1 MDNDLTMEMSGETK
15 QKKSKLP
22 LVGIIAGVLL
32 LVAVIA
38 ISVMN
43 SPKVLMGALV
53 RNTPDSAVNF
63 FNAEKADKPLFMTES
78 HKSETKISMSGED
91 LGMDGDIKLELSSGY
106 QNSTG
111 DFAAEIDLGLGDLD
125 AITAGIFLSKS
136 EAAIISSLLSDKYV
150 IDLEK
155 DELGDN
161 TTFEDRIMMLIMS
174 GDDEELNDLTDRLE
188 KEIQD
193 IQKFSLKMLPNKSI
207 NKGKENIEIFG
218 EDKKMAYVEIALD
231 KDEFEDWVEA
241 VFEMISEDKEFE
253 ELIVEIAE
261 YIDAEYNFEDEINP
275 DDVDLEEFCENAIN
289 DLDDLEAEVSLRIY
303 RKGFT
308 PIAYEVNYE
317 DEYSEADMVV
327 LMYNAGNKTQLLLD
341 GEVDGDEI
349 YYNVYADGDTYSLIE
364 YEFDE
369 MKYEVTVEKVKDI
382 YEIDGSFD
390 YGYMGKGKISGEIEE
405 SNNETIFDM
414 KVEME
419 DSYGSENEVEYEG
432 SLVKDG
438 AVTKTELSMKTV
450 IDGED
455 VARVEWESETEEVK
469 KNKEYSTEGKIKI
482 TDIYSDIKYV
492 IDVDNSVLFGDE
504 VEVDLPNWS
513 KDDVYAK
520 VSDDEALEELFDSLS
535 MDFETGFADF
545 FSLLYYG
552 GLY

>member
-1 MDNDLTMEMSGETK
+1 MSGETK

-43 SPKVLMGALV
+43 SPKVLMGVLV

-482 TDIYSDIKYV
+482 TDIYSDMKYV

>member
-43 SPKVLMGALV
+43 SPKVLMGVLV

-155 DELGDN
+155 EELEDN

-174 GDDEELNDLTDRLE
+174 GDDAQLNDLTDRLE

-193 IQKFSLKMLPNKSI
+193 IQKFSLKMLPSKSI

-231 KDEFEDWVEA
+231 KDEFEDWAEA

>member
-482 TDIYSDIKYV
+482 TDIYSDMKYV